1 MANCLTFRFL
11 IMARALTWVGVLAI
25 VVLSVVP
32 AVDRPVTG
40 SGQLFEHFMAFA
52 LVAGVFAIGYRL
64 SLARQLFFA
73 LFFCGGVELLQLP
86 LSTRHARM
94 SDFVMDLI
102 AAWIA
107 IAIVVSGQKL
117 CGVFRR

>member
-1 MANCLTFRFL
+1 MLDH
-11 IMARALTWVGVLAI
+11 ALTWVGVLAI

-40 SGQLFEHFMAFA
+40 GGQLFEHFTAFA
-52 LVAGVFAIGYRL
+52 LVAAVFAIGYRL

-73 LFFCGGVELLQLP
+73 LFFCGGVELLQLLLP
-86 LSTRHARM
+86 TRHARM
-94 SDFVMDLI
+94 SDFVIDLV
-102 AAWIA
+102 AAWFA
-107 IAIVVSGQKL
+107 IAVVVSGQKL

>member
-1 MANCLTFRFL
+1 MVNWLTFRFL
-11 IMARALTWVGVLAI
+11 IMARVLMWVGVLAI
-25 VVLSVVP
+25 VLLSVVP

-40 SGQLFEHFMAFA
+40 GGQLFEHFTAFA
-52 LVAGVFAIGYRL
+52 VVAGVFAIGYRL

-73 LFFCGGVELLQLP
+73 LIFCGGVELLQLP

-94 SDFVMDLI
+94 SDFFIDLV
-102 AAWIA
+102 AAWFA
-107 IAIVVSGQKL
+107 IAVVFSGQKL